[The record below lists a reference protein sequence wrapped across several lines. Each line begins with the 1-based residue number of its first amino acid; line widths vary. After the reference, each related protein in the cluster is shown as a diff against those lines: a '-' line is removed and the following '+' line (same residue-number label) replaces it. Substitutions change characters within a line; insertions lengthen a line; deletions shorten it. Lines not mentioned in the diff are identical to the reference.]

1 MKTEKIF
8 FSYSNYTLVTFLF
21 IAAKLILHL
30 CTNSNYELHRDELL
44 YFNMGDHL
52 SFGYATVP
60 PVTGFLALIIKTIFG
75 YSVFGIRL
83 LPAILGSLSLVV
95 ISKIVWEL
103 GGGLPALII
112 ASVSYLLSPGF
123 LLLDTLFTP
132 NATEQ
137 FLWLLVTYLIFRM
150 AVTGKPYYWILTGIL
165 LGISFLNKYSVLFF
179 MAGFFIA
186 LLFSEYR
193 KLLWSGYLYLAI
205 VTGIAII
212 TPNIIWQ
219 YSHNWPV
226 VIHMSELSR
235 TQLANMNPLTFFTD
249 LFSLNLASTTVWLFG
264 LTSLLFMKEERRY
277 RFIGIA
283 SLLIILMFL
292 FLKGKGYYVLGVI
305 PFLFATG
312 GYAMEK
318 YLNCKL
324 VSLRNSILFIIVIVS
339 LAALPS
345 GLPLLSLEKYSGYRK
360 HTKFLKMYPFYRWED
375 GKIHD
380 ISQVYSDMT
389 GWSELAGYT
398 AKAYN
403 MLSEDEK
410 KNCTI
415 YGQGNYGYAGAIHF
429 YGKRYGLPDAVTF
442 HESYTFWAPDSI
454 PDGPLI
460 FINSSPDD
468 LNELFGEIIEAGY
481 IKNKYFREN
490 GLKVFLCKSPKKD
503 ISNVYRNLALKEKS
517 LYIPNE

>member
-8 FSYSNYTLVTFLF
+8 FDCSNYTLVTFLF
-21 IAAKLILHL
+21 IAVKLCLHL

-60 PVTGFLALIIKTIFG
+60 PVTGFLAFIIKTIFG
-75 YSVFGIRL
+75 YSVSGVRL
-83 LPAILGSLSLVV
+83 IPAILGSLSLLM
-95 ISKIVWEL
+95 ISKIVREM
-103 GGGLPALII
+103 GGGLTALII
-112 ASVSYLLSPGF
+112 ASASYLLSPGF

-205 VTGIAII
+205 AIGIAII

-226 VIHMSELSR
+226 VIHMSELNR
-235 TQLANMNPLTFFTD
+235 TQLTNMNLFSFLAD
-249 LFSLNLASTTVWLFG
+249 LFSLNLASTVVWLFG
-264 LTSLLFMKEERRY
+264 LTSLLFMKEERRF
-277 RFIGIA
+277 RFIGTA

-292 FLKGKGYYVLGVI
+292 LLKGKGYYALGVI
-305 PFLFATG
+305 PFLFAAG
-312 GYAMEK
+312 GYTMEK
-318 YLNCKL
+318 YLCGKL
-324 VSLRNSILFIIVIVS
+324 ESVRNSILIIIILVS
-339 LAALPS
+339 VTALPT
-345 GLPLLSLEKYSGYRK
+345 GLPLLSFEKYSDYRG
-360 HTKFLKMYPFYRWED
+360 HTKFLKIYPFYRWED
-375 GKIHD
+375 GKVRD
-380 ISQVYSDMT
+380 ISQVYSDMA

-403 MLSEDEK
+403 KLSEDEK

-415 YGQGNYGYAGAIHF
+415 YGERNYGYAGAIHF

-442 HESYTFWAPDSI
+442 HESYIFWAPDSI

-460 FINSSPDD
+460 YINSRQDD
-468 LNELFGEIIEAGY
+468 LNELFGEITEEGCVR
-481 IKNKYFREN
+481 NKYFREN
-490 GLKVFLCKSPKKD
+490 GLKVFICKSPKRD
-503 ISNVYRNLALKEKS
+503 ISEVYRNLALKEKS
-517 LYIPNE
+517 IYNPHE